1 MRSTL
6 TIQERER
13 FETDG
18 YLMAKNAVSLEQLTQ
33 LQSEIEVWV
42 NESRQ
47 HTKPYGEQT
56 IDGRPRFDMGTDHT
70 ALKPA
75 LRRINNPSDISKSYF
90 QVMSDSKMV
99 DMVADL
105 IGINVKFHHCKIN
118 LKCPGA
124 NTTVHYHQDFA
135 FTPHSND
142 DVVTALLLL
151 DDVTENNGCLMV
163 VPGSHKGEMYSLYD
177 GKQFI
182 GRVDDATEAFL
193 KSKQIPVVGSA
204 GDVCLMH
211 TRLAHGS
218 APNKSENSRGYDDF
232 WIVKID
238 QNGSKIWDKRYG
250 AGNPDRCRFALEL
263 NSGDFVLGGMSLS
276 GTYADKDVRALA
288 DLKLQERGII
298 LPNQTIYD
306 PSVSDE
312 TLQAARASLDN
323 LADEIELA
331 KAFKT
336 STLFLGMVRTYI
348 PSTVQIQ

>member
-6 TIQERER
+6 TTQERER
-13 FETDG
+13 FEIDG
-18 YLMAKNAVSLEQLTQ
+18 YLMAKNAVSREQLTK
-33 LQSEIEVWV
+33 LQSEIKVWV
-42 NESRQ
+42 DESRQ
-47 HTKPYGEQT
+47 HTKPYGEPT

-75 LRRINNPSDISKSYF
+75 LRRINNPSDISESYF

-105 IGINVKFHHCKIN
+105 IGVNVKFHHCKIN

-151 DDVTENNGCLMV
+151 DDVTEDNGCLMV
-163 VPGSHKGEMYSLYD
+163 VPGSHKGKMYSLYD

-182 GRVDDATEAFL
+182 GRVDDATETFL

-218 APNKSENSRGYDDF
+218 APNKSAHSRGLYICVYTAADAVPLARNPMPSPNEGL
-232 WIVKID
+232 IVRGEKQISARMI
-238 QNGSKIWDKRYG
+238 N
-250 AGNPDRCRFALEL
+250 FEVEL
-263 NSGDFVLGGMSLS
+263 PQQPKS
-276 GTYADKDVRALA
+276 
-288 DLKLQERGII
+288 
-298 LPNQTIYD
+298 
-306 PSVSDE
+306 
-312 TLQAARASLDN
+312 AS
-323 LADEIELA
+323 
-331 KAFKT
+331 F
-336 STLFLGMVRTYI
+336 F
-348 PSTVQIQ
+348 TVQGQESATGK

>member
-6 TIQERER
+6 TTQERER
-13 FETDG
+13 FEIDG
-18 YLMAKNAVSLEQLTQ
+18 YLMAKNAVSREQLTK
-33 LQSEIEVWV
+33 LQSEIKVWV
-42 NESRQ
+42 DESRQ
-47 HTKPYGEQT
+47 HTKPYGEPT

-75 LRRINNPSDISKSYF
+75 LRRINNPSDISESYF

-105 IGINVKFHHCKIN
+105 IGVNVKFHHCKIN

-151 DDVTENNGCLMV
+151 DDVTEDNGCLMV
-163 VPGSHKGEMYSLYD
+163 VPGSHKGKMYSLYD

-182 GRVDDATEAFL
+182 GRVNDATETFL

-218 APNKSENSRGYDDF
+218 APNKSAHSRGLYICVYTAADAVPLARNPMPSPNEGL
-232 WIVKID
+232 IVRGEKQISARMI
-238 QNGSKIWDKRYG
+238 N
-250 AGNPDRCRFALEL
+250 FEVEL
-263 NSGDFVLGGMSLS
+263 PQQPKS
-276 GTYADKDVRALA
+276 
-288 DLKLQERGII
+288 
-298 LPNQTIYD
+298 
-306 PSVSDE
+306 
-312 TLQAARASLDN
+312 AS
-323 LADEIELA
+323 
-331 KAFKT
+331 F
-336 STLFLGMVRTYI
+336 F
-348 PSTVQIQ
+348 TVQGQESATGK

>member
-13 FETDG
+13 FEIDG
-18 YLMAKNAVSLEQLTQ
+18 YLMVKNAVSREQLTK
-33 LQSEIEVWV
+33 LRSEIKVWV
-42 NESRQ
+42 DESRQ
-47 HTKPYGEQT
+47 HTKPYGEPT

-75 LRRINNPSDISKSYF
+75 LRRINNPSDISESYF

-105 IGINVKFHHCKIN
+105 IGVNVKFHHCKIN

-151 DDVTENNGCLMV
+151 DDVTEDNGCLMV
-163 VPGSHKGEMYSLYD
+163 VPGSHKGKMYSLYD

-182 GRVDDATEAFL
+182 GRVDDATETFL

-218 APNKSENSRGYDDF
+218 APNKSAHSRGLYICVYTAADAVPLARNPMPSPNEGL
-232 WIVKID
+232 IVRGEKQISARMI
-238 QNGSKIWDKRYG
+238 N
-250 AGNPDRCRFALEL
+250 FEVEL
-263 NSGDFVLGGMSLS
+263 PQQPKS
-276 GTYADKDVRALA
+276 
-288 DLKLQERGII
+288 
-298 LPNQTIYD
+298 
-306 PSVSDE
+306 
-312 TLQAARASLDN
+312 AS
-323 LADEIELA
+323 
-331 KAFKT
+331 F
-336 STLFLGMVRTYI
+336 F
-348 PSTVQIQ
+348 TVQGQASATGK

>member
-13 FETDG
+13 FEIDG
-18 YLMAKNAVSLEQLTQ
+18 YLMAKNAVSREQLTK
-33 LQSEIEVWV
+33 LQSEIKVWV
-42 NESRQ
+42 DESRQ
-47 HTKPYGEQT
+47 HTKPYGEPT

-75 LRRINNPSDISKSYF
+75 LRRINNPSDISESYF

-105 IGINVKFHHCKIN
+105 IGVNVKFHHCKIN

-151 DDVTENNGCLMV
+151 DDVTEDNGCLMV
-163 VPGSHKGEMYSLYD
+163 VPGSHKGKMYSLYD

-182 GRVDDATEAFL
+182 GRVDDATETFL

-218 APNKSENSRGYDDF
+218 APNKSAHSRGLYICVYTAADAVPLARNPMPSPNEGL
-232 WIVKID
+232 IVRGEKQISARMI
-238 QNGSKIWDKRYG
+238 N
-250 AGNPDRCRFALEL
+250 FEVEL
-263 NSGDFVLGGMSLS
+263 PQQPKS
-276 GTYADKDVRALA
+276 
-288 DLKLQERGII
+288 
-298 LPNQTIYD
+298 
-306 PSVSDE
+306 
-312 TLQAARASLDN
+312 AS
-323 LADEIELA
+323 
-331 KAFKT
+331 F
-336 STLFLGMVRTYI
+336 F
-348 PSTVQIQ
+348 TVQGQESATGK

>member
-1 MRSTL
+1 
-6 TIQERER
+6 
-13 FETDG
+13 
-18 YLMAKNAVSLEQLTQ
+18 MAKNAVSREQLTK
-33 LQSEIEVWV
+33 LQSEIKVWV
-42 NESRQ
+42 DESRQ
-47 HTKPYGEQT
+47 HTKPYGEPT

-75 LRRINNPSDISKSYF
+75 LRRINNPSDISESYF

-105 IGINVKFHHCKIN
+105 IGVNVKFHHCKIN

-151 DDVTENNGCLMV
+151 DDVTEDNGCLMV
-163 VPGSHKGEMYSLYD
+163 VPGSHKGKMYSLYD

-182 GRVDDATEAFL
+182 GRVDDATETFL

-218 APNKSENSRGYDDF
+218 APNKSAHSRGLYICVYTAADAVPLARNPMPSPNEGL
-232 WIVKID
+232 IVRGEKQISARMI
-238 QNGSKIWDKRYG
+238 N
-250 AGNPDRCRFALEL
+250 FEVEL
-263 NSGDFVLGGMSLS
+263 PQQPKS
-276 GTYADKDVRALA
+276 
-288 DLKLQERGII
+288 
-298 LPNQTIYD
+298 
-306 PSVSDE
+306 
-312 TLQAARASLDN
+312 AS
-323 LADEIELA
+323 
-331 KAFKT
+331 F
-336 STLFLGMVRTYI
+336 F
-348 PSTVQIQ
+348 TVQGQESATGK

>member
-1 MRSTL
+1 VRSTL
-6 TIQERER
+6 TTQERER
-13 FETDG
+13 FEIDG
-18 YLMAKNAVSLEQLTQ
+18 YLMAKNAVSREQLTK
-33 LQSEIEVWV
+33 LQSEITVWV
-42 NESRQ
+42 DESRQ
-47 HTKPYGEQT
+47 HTKPYGEPT

-75 LRRINNPSDISKSYF
+75 LRRINNPSDISESYF

-105 IGINVKFHHCKIN
+105 IGVNVKFHHCKIN

-151 DDVTENNGCLMV
+151 DDVTEDNGCLMV
-163 VPGSHKGEMYSLYD
+163 VPGSHKGKMYSLYD

-182 GRVDDATEAFL
+182 GRVDDATETFL

-218 APNKSENSRGYDDF
+218 APNKSAHSRGLYICVYTAADAVPLARNPMPSPNEGL
-232 WIVKID
+232 IVRGEKQISARMI
-238 QNGSKIWDKRYG
+238 N
-250 AGNPDRCRFALEL
+250 FEVEL
-263 NSGDFVLGGMSLS
+263 PQQPKS
-276 GTYADKDVRALA
+276 
-288 DLKLQERGII
+288 
-298 LPNQTIYD
+298 
-306 PSVSDE
+306 
-312 TLQAARASLDN
+312 AS
-323 LADEIELA
+323 
-331 KAFKT
+331 F
-336 STLFLGMVRTYI
+336 F
-348 PSTVQIQ
+348 TVQGQESATGK

>member
-6 TIQERER
+6 TTQERER
-13 FETDG
+13 FEIDG
-18 YLMAKNAVSLEQLTQ
+18 YLMAKNAVSREQLTK
-33 LQSEIEVWV
+33 LQSEIKVWV
-42 NESRQ
+42 DESRQ
-47 HTKPYGEQT
+47 HTKPYGEPT

-75 LRRINNPSDISKSYF
+75 LRRINNPSDISESYF

-105 IGINVKFHHCKIN
+105 IGVNVKFHHCKIN

-151 DDVTENNGCLMV
+151 DDVTEDNGCLMV
-163 VPGSHKGEMYSLYD
+163 VPGSHKGKMYSLYD

-182 GRVDDATEAFL
+182 GRVDDATETFL

-218 APNKSENSRGYDDF
+218 APNKSAHSRGLYICVYTAADAVPLARNPMPSPNEGL
-232 WIVKID
+232 IVRGEKQISARMI
-238 QNGSKIWDKRYG
+238 N
-250 AGNPDRCRFALEL
+250 FEVEL
-263 NSGDFVLGGMSLS
+263 PQQPKS
-276 GTYADKDVRALA
+276 
-288 DLKLQERGII
+288 
-298 LPNQTIYD
+298 
-306 PSVSDE
+306 
-312 TLQAARASLDN
+312 AS
-323 LADEIELA
+323 
-331 KAFKT
+331 F
-336 STLFLGMVRTYI
+336 F
-348 PSTVQIQ
+348 TVQGQASATGK